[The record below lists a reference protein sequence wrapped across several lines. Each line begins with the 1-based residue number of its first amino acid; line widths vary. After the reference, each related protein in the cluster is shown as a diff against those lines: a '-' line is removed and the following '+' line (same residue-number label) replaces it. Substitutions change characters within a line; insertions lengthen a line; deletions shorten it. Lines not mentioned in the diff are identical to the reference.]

1 MLYDKDIREPLFENW
16 EDKKGMKYRLEKN
29 VMQNATLRKAY
40 NELAEKTFGL
50 NFEPWYQSGY
60 CGNTHIPYT
69 LFDGKKAVSNVSVN
83 VMEIAW
89 QGKVRHYIQLG
100 TVLTDPAYGGQGLS
114 RYLMEEVLRDWKD
127 KSDAIFL
134 FANQSVLEFYPRFGF
149 ERQTQYQ
156 WSMSMQAM
164 TGEKESVGKGNKET
178 KKLIIEKLDMKKPEH
193 INLLKNCYEK
203 GNPFSKLQTVNGF
216 GLLMFYCSSFL
227 KDCIYY
233 IPEMDVVVIAE
244 LEDGVLYCL
253 DIFCE
258 AGKELNQILSTV
270 AGEKINQ
277 VVFKFTPTEQK
288 ECKIQRIED
297 EDDVLFVL
305 KGKENIFAEEKLLF
319 PEIAHT

>member
-1 MLYDKDIREPLFENW
+1 MTEKARESMRVVVLAGGISDEREISLNS
-16 EDKKGMKYRLEKN
+16 GKN
-29 VMQNATLRKAY
+29 VCAALTEAG
-40 NELAEKTFGL
+40 F
-50 NFEPWYQSGY
+50 
-60 CGNTHIPYT
+60 
-69 LFDGKKAVSNVSVN
+69 
-83 VMEIAW
+83 
-89 QGKVRHYIQLG
+89 G
-100 TVLTDPAYGGQGLS
+100 TVEMLDPAAGDFIDRLRGGAYDVAFPALHGKGGEDGQ
-114 RYLMEEVLRDWKD
+114 
-127 KSDAIFL
+127 I
-134 FANQSVLEFYPRFGF
+134 QSVLEFYPRFGF
-149 ERQTQYQ
+149 ERQVQYQ

-164 TGEKESVGKGNKET
+164 TGEKD
-178 KKLIIEKLDMKKPEH
+178 KKPIIEKLDIENPEH
-193 INLLKNCYEK
+193 LNLLKNCYEK

-216 GLLMFYCSSFL
+216 GLLMLYCGSFL

-233 IPEMDVVVIAE
+233 IPEMDAVVIAE

-258 AGKELNQILSTV
+258 AGKKLNQILSAV